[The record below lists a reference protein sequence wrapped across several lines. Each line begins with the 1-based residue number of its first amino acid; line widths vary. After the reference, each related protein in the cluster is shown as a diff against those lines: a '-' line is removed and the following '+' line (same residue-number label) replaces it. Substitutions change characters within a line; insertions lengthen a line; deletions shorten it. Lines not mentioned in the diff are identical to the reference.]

1 MRRDDRVSRYTDRH
15 KGEIAMPLMPAG
27 RAVIETLRAEGID
40 HIFGLVGTTTNSIVT
55 ELYDRTDI
63 RFVDTRH
70 EEGAAFMAYGY
81 ARASGRPA
89 ACVTTSGPGCI
100 NLLTGIALAHK
111 GRAPVIV
118 IGGDVAREHLDR
130 DGNQAFDLVDL
141 FAPVTRLS
149 RQVHQTE
156 RIPAVLRDA
165 LRSALS
171 GRRGPV
177 FVDIPRDLMDHQT
190 LEQPIPAPSAYRAV
204 AQRQQADAAAIE
216 NAVTLLTGAH
226 RPVLFAGGG
235 IIDAEATDAA
245 VALADA
251 LDMALVAAYGHN
263 DAVPNSHP
271 RYVGIPGR
279 RGAPEALEAVHRA
292 DVVLALGSRLSQGTT
307 QWNAGTI
314 NPATRI
320 VQVDIDATEIG
331 RNHPIAVGL
340 VGDARAVAEQ
350 LLAAVQRRGTRTPL
364 TGWTAEIAM
373 LRAKRKKRLEAEHA
387 LGGDPLMPQ
396 RVYPELRKVLP
407 ADCMIT
413 LDAGVAAGLAYDRL
427 AFDHPRTLFNY
438 AAHGGLGMGYCVG
451 LGTKLGCPERAA
463 VTLQGDGG
471 FMYTPQEINTAVRHR
486 IPHVSIVLN
495 NRCHGAEKAQQ
506 QRHYGGKYI
515 GVDLENPRF
524 DRLAEAFDARG
535 FHAGR
540 VDDIAGAVEAA
551 LNVDGPAVV
560 EIPVAEHFPLPAARP
575 GS

>member
-1 MRRDDRVSRYTDRH
+1 
-15 KGEIAMPLMPAG
+15 MPLMSAG
-27 RAVIETLRAEGID
+27 RAIVETLRAEGID

-55 ELYDRTDI
+55 ELYGRDDI

-81 ARASGRPA
+81 ARASGRPT
-89 ACVTTSGPGCI
+89 ACVATSGPGSI

-111 GRAPVIV
+111 GRAPVVV
-118 IGGDVAREHLDR
+118 IAGDVARDHLDR
-130 DGNQAFDLVDL
+130 DGNQAFDLVAL
-141 FAPVTRLS
+141 FTPVTRLA
-149 RQVHQTE
+149 RQVHKTE
-156 RIPAVLRDA
+156 RLPAVLRDVLRAA
-165 LRSALS
+165 LT

-177 FVDIPRDLMDHQT
+177 FIDIPRDLMDHQT
-190 LEQPIPAPSAYRAV
+190 LEQPILAPATYRAV
-204 AQRQQADAAAIE
+204 AQRQQADATAIGEAAQ
-216 NAVTLLTGAH
+216 LLAGAH
-226 RPVLFAGGG
+226 RPVLLAGGG
-235 IIDAEATDAA
+235 VIDAEATAA
-245 VALADA
+245 AIALADA
-251 LDMALVAAYGHN
+251 LDMAIVAAYGHN

-292 DVVLALGSRLSQGTT
+292 DVLLALGSRLSQGTT

-320 VQVDIDATEIG
+320 VQVDIEAHEIG
-331 RNHPIAVGL
+331 RNHPVAVGL

-350 LLAAVQRRGTRTPL
+350 LLAAVQHRIARPPL
-364 TGWTAEIAM
+364 TGWMAEIAT
-373 LRAKRKKRLEAEHA
+373 LKAKRQKRLEAEHA

-396 RVYPELRKVLP
+396 RVYTALRKVLP

-451 LGTKLGCPERAA
+451 LGTKLGCPGRAA

-506 QRHYGGKYI
+506 QRHFGAKYI

-524 DRLAEAFDARG
+524 DRLAEAFGAHG
-535 FHAGR
+535 FYAER
-540 VDDIAGAVEAA
+540 VDDIAEAVAAA
-551 LNVDGPAVV
+551 LQVNGPAVV
-560 EIPVAEHFPLPAARP
+560 EIPVAEHFPLPAARAA
-575 GS
+575 GA